1 MSSPVTAGQKLFG
14 TYSLWK
20 NETSKLVAAK
30 KKTLRSAFR
39 HFVKNMIWIELV
51 QMATLED
58 KWLAIRC
65 ASFVMGNNPTPC
77 NRQELANEQRPA
89 AELQQPSYSSLNT
102 LECVEIVIWSQDVSR
117 N

>member
-1 MSSPVTAGQKLFG
+1 
-14 TYSLWK
+14 
-20 NETSKLVAAK
+20 
-30 KKTLRSAFR
+30 
-39 HFVKNMIWIELV
+39 MIWIELV

-89 AELQQPSYSSLNT
+89 AELQQPEYSRVRGNCHLVSRCFKELVY
-102 LECVEIVIWSQDVSR
+102 ECVLDHFLAE
-117 N
+117 